1 MDNQQYL
8 YCTDPDDWRSI
19 AMTTQNNEIVFQ
31 LDNVA
36 FFYPFE
42 EPVLNDINLKIHKGE
57 KISILG
63 VNGCGKST
71 LLKMLSGLLYPKT
84 GVFQAFGAEV
94 LEKSFDNDN
103 FSKAYHRKVGFIFQ
117 DSDVQLF
124 CSTVEEEIAF
134 GLLQLGLSE
143 QEVKQRISDV
153 IRMLNIEHL
162 RNKTPFKLSGGEKKK
177 VAIASVLV
185 MNPEV
190 LILDEPTNGLDPRT
204 QRWLVELLVALNNS
218 GKTLITSTHNLE
230 LVQEISDRSILFDEA
245 HKIVADLPTQEL
257 FKNIELLKSVN
268 LVDEY
273 YHRHVDGEH
282 SHFHIHN
289 Y

>member
-1 MDNQQYL
+1 M
-8 YCTDPDDWRSI
+8 
-19 AMTTQNNEIVFQ
+19 
-31 LDNVA
+31 
-36 FFYPFE
+36 
-42 EPVLNDINLKIHKGE
+42 
-57 KISILG
+57 ISILG

-71 LLKMLSGLLYPKT
+71 VLKILAGVLCPQKGDFKAFGKTITEKMLMDD
-84 GVFQAFGAEV
+84 
-94 LEKSFDNDN
+94 KSA
-103 FSKAYHRKVGFIFQ
+103 KEYHSRVGFIFQ

-134 GLLQLGLSE
+134 GLLQLGIP
-143 QEVKQRISDV
+143 QIEVKERISDIV
-153 IRMLNIEHL
+153 NLLNIEHL

-185 MNPEV
+185 MNPDV

-204 QRWLVELLVALNNS
+204 QRWLVELLVALNKA
-218 GKTLITSTHNLE
+218 GKTLISSTHNLE
-230 LVQEISDRSILFDEA
+230 LVQEISERAILFDE
-245 HKIVADLPTQEL
+245 HHSIVADLPTQ
-257 FKNIELLKSVN
+257 KLLADTKLLINVN

-273 YHRHVDGEH
+273 YHRHDSAKH

>member
-1 MDNQQYL
+1 MNTIFEL
-8 YCTDPDDWRSI
+8 KNATFS
-19 AMTTQNNEIVFQ
+19 
-31 LDNVA
+31 
-36 FFYPFE
+36 YPLE
-42 EPVLNDINLKIHKGE
+42 EPVLKDISLSIHEGE
-57 KISILG
+57 MISILG

-71 LLKMLSGLLYPKT
+71 LLKIFAGILCPQKGDFK
-84 GVFQAFGAEV
+84 AFGKTIT
-94 LEKSFDNDN
+94 EKMLIDDKSA
-103 FSKAYHRKVGFIFQ
+103 KEYHSRVGFIFQ

-143 QEVKQRISDV
+143 IEVKERINDIV
-153 IRMLNIEHL
+153 NLLNIEHL
-162 RNKTPFKLSGGEKKK
+162 MNKTPFKLSGGEKKK

-204 QRWLVELLVALNNS
+204 QRWLVELLITLNKA
-218 GKTLITSTHNLE
+218 GKTLISSTHNLE
-230 LVQEISDRSILFDEA
+230 LVQEISERAILFDE
-245 HKIVADLPTQEL
+245 HHSIVADLPTQKL
-257 FKNIELLKSVN
+257 LADTELLINVN

-273 YHRHVDGEH
+273 YHRHDSPKH